1 MKALKLVSF
10 LFCGFLSLLS
20 GRFLRLRVIGGLPS
34 LEIDGNLV
42 PAASMVP
49 YLNALNLWGS
59 NKNPQIN
66 YSAVTNSTTD
76 AKTLSA
82 ANCTGGIVNSLVV
95 FSGGSAN
102 TNTTDTATNIIGLF
116 WPGAWVGATAQFLV
130 CNLNTGTM
138 TLAGGTGVTGS
149 GTLTTPTLAF
159 RWLILKVTNLADP
172 SQPGSV
178 TTNTTTTTAA
188 VAVSGTTAG
197 VIPVTASTGMIAN
210 ASYLVWSDT
219 SGNSHSSK
227 VTAINS
233 LNITIAD
240 PITAPIASG
249 ASIAVH
255 NNAISMTSVCSTVTA
270 IAAA

>member
-1 MKALKLVSF
+1 MNPLKLAAF
-10 LFCGFLSLLS
+10 LFLGFLSLLS
-20 GRFLRLRVIGGLPS
+20 GRFLRLRVIGGLPT
-34 LEIDGNLV
+34 LEVDGNLV
-42 PAASMVP
+42 PASALVP
-49 YLNALNLWGS
+49 YLNLLNAQGS
-59 NKNPQIN
+59 NRNPQIN

-82 ANCTGGIVNSLVV
+82 ANCANGIVNALVV

-102 TNTTDTATNIIGLF
+102 TNTTDTATNILKYF
-116 WPGAWVGATAQFLV
+116 WPGAWVGATALLTV

-172 SQPGSV
+172 TQPGSV
-178 TTNTTTTTAA
+178 ATNTTTTTAA
-188 VAVSGTTAG
+188 VAVSGQTAG
-197 VIPVTASTGMIAN
+197 VIPVTASTGMLVGG
-210 ASYLVWSDT
+210 YLGWVDT
-219 SGNSHSSK
+219 SGNSHNSQI
-227 VTAINS
+227 TAINS
-233 LNITIAD
+233 LNITVAD
-240 PITAPIASG
+240 PITSPIASG
-249 ASIAVH
+249 AAVSVY